1 MTELWV
7 IYALAFGAAVLGVYV
22 SYSVFVRER
31 QNQKAIARR
40 LRPSSQI
47 STRSVALEKV
57 RRERGLYDFDQL
69 GLGGINDFLSQT
81 GLRFDR
87 RLFVGLAI
95 LLGTAFFIVL
105 GVAVGFGILALTIA
119 ILADVATVL
128 VFLALTR
135 AKRIAKFS
143 EQFPDAI
150 DTIVRGLRVGH
161 PLSAALDLVAREMS
175 DPVGTEFGMTSDE
188 IAFGLDI
195 RTAIANLYR
204 RVGQEDLLFFVIAV
218 NIQTQTGGNLA
229 EILSRLA
236 TLIRQRIKLRLKV
249 KAITAE
255 GRLSAVV
262 LSLMPFVL
270 IAGIT
275 ALSPDY
281 FSTLRAH
288 PIFLP
293 AVVVGLISLL
303 IGNLIMYRMVNF
315 KF

>member
-1 MTELWV
+1 MTELWI
-7 IYALAFGAAVLGVYV
+7 IYALAFGAAVLGVPV
-22 SYSVFVRER
+22 TYSLFFRAR
-31 QNQKAIARR
+31 QNQKAISRR
-40 LRPSSQI
+40 LRPNSQI
-47 STRSVALEKV
+47 SNRTVALEKL

-87 RLFVGLAI
+87 RLFVSLVI
-95 LLGTAFFIVL
+95 FIGAVL
-105 GVAVGFGILALTIA
+105 FALVGFAVGFGLLALALA
-119 ILADVATVL
+119 ILVDVAAVL
-128 VFLALTR
+128 VFLAVTR
-135 AKRIAKFS
+135 ARRIAKFS

-161 PLSAALDLVAREMS
+161 PLSAALNLVAREMP
-175 DPVGTEFGMTSDE
+175 DPVGAEFGITSEE

-195 RTAIANLYR
+195 RTAVANLYR

-262 LSLMPFVL
+262 LSMMPFIL
-270 IAGIT
+270 IAAIT

-281 FSTLRAH
+281 FAGIRGH

-293 AVVVGLISLL
+293 AVVSGLVSLL
-303 IGNLIMYRMVNF
+303 IGNVIMYRMVNF